1 MFKQKKR
8 QSRLFSCVLLMGL
21 MLTHPVLSLAATHDL
36 TQDSPTYAA
45 PLEVIVP
52 SSYTIT
58 IPQKLSFEHLA
69 TEKQYLQVTVDAL
82 LQEDEQI
89 QLLAMNATPDGLVG
103 LTNGK
108 DTLKIEHRRADDDS
122 KITTSNSVIDMFR
135 SGKTTHTSVV
145 QASDWD
151 SVLSGGA
158 FKGNFSYA
166 VRLVK
171 GG

>member
-1 MFKQKKR
+1 M
-8 QSRLFSCVLLMGL
+8 
-21 MLTHPVLSLAATHDL
+21 
-36 TQDSPTYAA
+36 
-45 PLEVIVP
+45 
-52 SSYTIT
+52 
-58 IPQKLSFEHLA
+58 A